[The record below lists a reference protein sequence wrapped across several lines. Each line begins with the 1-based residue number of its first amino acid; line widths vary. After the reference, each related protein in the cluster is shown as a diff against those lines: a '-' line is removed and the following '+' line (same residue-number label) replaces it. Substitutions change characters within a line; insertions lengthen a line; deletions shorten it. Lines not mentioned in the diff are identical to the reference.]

1 MFKFL
6 KIFLFF
12 LFFLKVEVFFS
23 QNNIQERFYT
33 EEEKQKEALK
43 LSKEIP
49 FDTIFERNIPFEIES
64 YKNNPDFSYVEVEKS
79 GIMSKILHFLSKMIQ
94 SLFGQDID
102 LTTEK
107 VLNFLYFVIFLATT
121 FLVIKLIFTYKG
133 RWFFEKDNQVLE
145 ESIEEAEKNIH
156 QTDFRKLLQFTEN
169 KGDTRQSIRLYYL
182 WLLKVLSSKKMIS
195 WDKQKT
201 NADYIYEIKDEKI
214 KQDFKEL
221 SRLYNYIWYGEFSIE
236 DTEYKEVKSFFEAI
250 INA

>member
-12 LFFLKVEVFFS
+12 LLFLKVEAVFS
-23 QNNIQERFYT
+23 QRDITERFYT
-33 EEEKQKEALK
+33 EEEKQEEAVK
-43 LSKEIP
+43 LSREIP

-94 SLFGQDID
+94 SLFGQEID

-107 VLNFLYFVIFLATT
+107 VLNFLYFVIFLAVT
-121 FLVIKLIFTYKG
+121 FLAIKLILTYKG
-133 RWFFEKDNQVLE
+133 RWFLEKDNQILE
-145 ESIEEAEKNIH
+145 VSIEEAEKNIH

-182 WLLKVLSSKKMIS
+182 WLLKVLSSKKIIS

-201 NADYIYEIKDEKI
+201 NADYIYEIKDEKM

-236 DTEYKEVKSFFEAI
+236 DTEYKEVKSSFEAI